1 MDFEQYHD
9 AVLSHAMA
17 FSDAA
22 TVARAIRK
30 PGKRSARK
38 KPSQTLLERP
48 EAKQLTAAAALVIAE
63 RGEKWCLAHPIEFRS
78 ALIKHLGTIAQIVL
92 TVAGF
97 VTGTGGVWMI
107 LAKILIPAILSYLST
122 RSRPKFGDA
131 PSSPDDWHGVTGT
144 AQKIIR
150 GET

>member
-1 MDFEQYHD
+1 MDFDQYHD
-9 AVLSHAMA
+9 TVLEHAIA
-17 FSDAA
+17 FGDASN
-22 TVARAIRK
+22 VARAIRK
-30 PGKRSARK
+30 PGKRPSRK

-63 RGEKWCLAHPIEFRS
+63 RGEEWCLAHPTEFRS

-122 RSRPKFGDA
+122 RSRPKFGA
-131 PSSPDDWHGVTGT
+131 AAASPDDWRSVTGT
-144 AQKIIR
+144 AQQILR